1 MYKLSI
7 YSCKFRHEKYFYE
20 YALFNKEIYISFIL
34 NIYRAYINLVF
45 WNFKLDLTNNKMQ
58 ITLQS
63 RNITLI
69 NIAQVKFMSR
79 INIRTLLIHLFINM
93 QTI

>member
-1 MYKLSI
+1 
-7 YSCKFRHEKYFYE
+7 
-20 YALFNKEIYISFIL
+20 
-34 NIYRAYINLVF
+34 
-45 WNFKLDLTNNKMQ
+45 MQ